1 MAKNKVKFNLHN
13 VHWANLTIN
22 QDNTY
27 SFGSPKPWRGAVSIS
42 LEANGEPE
50 NFYADGIAYYVLNN
64 NMGYEG
70 DYECALIPE
79 DFRKDNLGEA
89 SDDNAVLVEST
100 ENELGHFA
108 LIFEF
113 DGDQKHIRHVMYNC
127 TASRPT
133 IGSKTNEEKREV
145 QTEKIK
151 IKANPLPDG
160 LIKAKTGDSTD
171 DATYNNWYDTVYIPD
186 MTAADATLSALAIGS
201 LTLSP
206 TFAAGTTEYTATTT
220 STSET
225 VTATKNDTDA
235 AVAVT
240 VNGNSIASGGTA
252 TWKSGQNIVKVTVTN
267 GNFAKTYTVIVTKS

>member
-1 MAKNKVKFNLHN
+1 MANNKVKFNLHN
-13 VHWANLTIN
+13 VHYANLTIN
-22 QDNTY
+22 SDNTY
-27 SFGSPKPWRGAVSIS
+27 TFGNPKPWRGAVSLS
-42 LEANGEPE
+42 LDANGEPE

-70 DYECALIPE
+70 DFECALIPE
-79 DFRKDNLGEA
+79 DFRKDNLGESA
-89 SDDNAVLVEST
+89 DDNDVLTEST

-145 QTEKIK
+145 QTEKVK

-160 LIKAKTGDSTD
+160 LIKSKTGDSTD
-171 DATYNNWYDTVYIPD
+171 TTTYNNWFETVYVPN
-186 MTAADATLSALAIGS
+186 MTAEDATLSALTIGS
-201 LTLSP
+201 ATLSP
-206 TFAAGTTEYTATTT
+206 TFASGVTEYTTTT
-220 STSET
+220 TASSGT
-225 VTATKNDTDA
+225 VTATKSDSDA

-240 VNGNSIASGGTA
+240 INGNSIASGGTA
-252 TWKSGQNIVKVTVTN
+252 TWATGENTVKVTVTN
-267 GNFAKTYTVIVTKS
+267 GNFTKVYTVVVTKS